1 MERGNSMMRRR
12 DLGVMALGAAFAT
25 PAWAQTFP
33 ARPVRIVVPFPPGG
47 STDITARVLGA
58 RLSELWGVPVV
69 VENRAGGDGV
79 IGAEAVARSTPDGH
93 TLLLAATSFAIS
105 AAMRRRLPYD
115 ALRDFAPVTMIGT
128 ISNVL
133 IVHPSLPANTV
144 AEFIALARA
153 QPGKLNFASAG
164 ASTGQRFA
172 FELLKQRLGVDVV
185 HVPYRG
191 GAPAAQAIVA
201 GEVQSMIINGLEATP
216 LIQGNRVRAL
226 AVTTAQRIPAFP
238 DVPTLAE
245 TVLPGLDVSVWQSV
259 LAMAGTPPAVIAK
272 LNADIRRVVAEPA
285 ITRRLQ
291 DLGLTVTTGTPEQLG
306 GFLAEEIATW
316 TRVARD
322 AGIQED

>member
-1 MERGNSMMRRR
+1 MMRRR
-12 DLGVMALGAAFAT
+12 DLGVMALGAALAA

-33 ARPVRIVVPFPPGG
+33 ARPVRVVVPFPPGG

-58 RLSELWGVPVV
+58 RLAELWSVPVV

-79 IGAEAVARSTPDGH
+79 IGAEAVARGTPDGH

-105 AAMRRRLPYD
+105 AAMRRRLPFD
-115 ALRDFAPVTMIGT
+115 AARDFAPVTLIGT

-133 IVHPSLPANTV
+133 VVHPSVPANTV

-153 QPGKLNFASAG
+153 RPGQLNFASAG

-191 GAPAAQAIVA
+191 GAPAAQAIAA

-216 LIQGNRVRAL
+216 LIQGGRVRAL

-259 LAMAGTPPAVIAK
+259 LATAGTPPAVIAK
-272 LNADIRRVVAEPA
+272 LNAEIRQVVAEPA

-291 DLGLTVTTGTPEQLG
+291 ELGLTVTTGTPEQLG